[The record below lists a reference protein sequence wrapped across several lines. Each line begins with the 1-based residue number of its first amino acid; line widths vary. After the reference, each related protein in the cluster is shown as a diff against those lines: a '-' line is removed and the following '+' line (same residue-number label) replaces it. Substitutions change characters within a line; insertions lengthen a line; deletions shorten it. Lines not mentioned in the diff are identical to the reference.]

1 METIDIPENIQNM
14 DLETITLIKEYVNQ
28 FNECEKKAYQIAASH
43 LGTSFNILKSNGY
56 KEWLKKNKQSNK

>member
-1 METIDIPENIQNM
+1 MEINLPENIQNM

-56 KEWLKKNKQSNK
+56 KDWLKKKNQPNK